1 MGQNWQQKRNK
12 LRKDTG
18 KNTMKREIQSG
29 DMPEEK
35 RHNKKKIIT
44 RVILSFLFILL
55 ATFLIVYWFAVS
67 KLNKLDRPS
76 DAFASN
82 PIEVAPSYTEQKE
95 NDLQDEISDAGAE
108 DAEDQAMQEEI
119 AKLKEMEAIAAT
131 GNVFSDSD
139 VFNILLIG
147 TDERTAEFNT
157 NARGDACLLLSLNKA
172 SGTMHLVSFE
182 RGIGVPILEGEY
194 KGQYD
199 WLTHTFRYGG
209 ANLMMEEIQE
219 CFKVDVTHYIRV
231 NFNTFVDGINALG
244 GVNVALTQAEADYIN
259 KAESEKNHI
268 QHVSVGENHLNGATA
283 LYYAR
288 CRKIDSDWFRIGR
301 QRTVIQAALDQVS
314 DLSLREIND
323 LLDTILPLIQ
333 TNLTNGEIFS
343 LVLNMPQFLGK
354 KTEQA
359 TIPLANT
366 YGSMKGMGGRS
377 LYSVDFEANAKAL
390 QEMLYGAQ
398 MQ

>member
-1 MGQNWQQKRNK
+1 
-12 LRKDTG
+12 
-18 KNTMKREIQSG
+18 MKKEIQSG
-29 DMPEEK
+29 DMPGK
-35 RHNKKKIIT
+35 NRNNKKKIIM
-44 RVILSFLFILL
+44 RILL
-55 ATFLIVYWFAVS
+55 SLLAVLLAMFLAAYCFFVS

-76 DAFASN
+76 GASVSN
-82 PIEVAPSYTEQKE
+82 SITTAPSYTEPEE
-95 NDLQDEISDAGAE
+95 NDLPDETSDAEQEEAE
-108 DAEDQAMQEEI
+108 NQAMQEEI

-131 GNVFSDSD
+131 GDVFSDSD

-182 RGIGVPILEGEY
+182 RGMGVPILEGEY
-194 KGQYD
+194 EGQYD

-209 ANLMMEEIQE
+209 ADLMMKEIQE

-244 GVNVALTQAEADYIN
+244 GVNIELTQAEADYIN
-259 KAESEKNHI
+259 RAESEKNHI
-268 QHVSVGENHLNGATA
+268 QHVSVGKNHLNGATA

-314 DLSLREIND
+314 DLSLLEIND

-333 TNLTNGEIFS
+333 TNLTNGEIFG
-343 LVLNMPQFLGK
+343 LVLNMPQFLEK
-354 KTEQA
+354 KLEQA
-359 TIPLANT
+359 TIPLENT

-398 MQ
+398 AQ

>member
-1 MGQNWQQKRNK
+1 
-12 LRKDTG
+12 
-18 KNTMKREIQSG
+18 MKKEIQSG
-29 DMPEEK
+29 NMPGK
-35 RHNKKKIIT
+35 NRNNKKKIIM
-44 RVILSFLFILL
+44 RILL
-55 ATFLIVYWFAVS
+55 SLLAVLLAMFLAAYCFVAS

-76 DAFASN
+76 GASVSN
-82 PIEVAPSYTEQKE
+82 SITTAPSYTEPEE
-95 NDLQDEISDAGAE
+95 NDLPDETSDAE
-108 DAEDQAMQEEI
+108 QEEAEDQAMQEEI

-131 GNVFSDSD
+131 GDVFSDSD

-182 RGIGVPILEGEY
+182 RGMGVPILEGEY
-194 KGQYD
+194 EGQYD

-209 ANLMMEEIQE
+209 ADLMMKEIQE

-244 GVNVALTQAEADYIN
+244 GVNIELTQAEADYIN
-259 KAESEKNHI
+259 RAESEKNHI
-268 QHVSVGENHLNGATA
+268 QHVSVGKNHLNGATA

-314 DLSLREIND
+314 DLSLLEIND

-333 TNLTNGEIFS
+333 TNLTNGEIFG
-343 LVLNMPQFLGK
+343 LVLNMPQFLEK
-354 KTEQA
+354 KLEQA
-359 TIPLANT
+359 TIPLENT

-398 MQ
+398 AQ

>member
-1 MGQNWQQKRNK
+1 
-12 LRKDTG
+12 
-18 KNTMKREIQSG
+18 MKKEIQSG
-29 DMPEEK
+29 DMPGK
-35 RHNKKKIIT
+35 NRNNKKKIIM
-44 RVILSFLFILL
+44 RILL
-55 ATFLIVYWFAVS
+55 SLLAVLLAMFLAAYCFVVS

-76 DAFASN
+76 GASVSN
-82 PIEVAPSYTEQKE
+82 SITTAPSYTEPEE
-95 NDLQDEISDAGAE
+95 NDLPDETSDAE
-108 DAEDQAMQEEI
+108 QEEAEDQAMQEEI

-131 GNVFSDSD
+131 GDVFSDSD

-182 RGIGVPILEGEY
+182 RGMGVPILEGEY
-194 KGQYD
+194 EGQYD

-209 ANLMMEEIQE
+209 ADLMMKEIQE

-244 GVNVALTQAEADYIN
+244 GVNIELTQAEADYIN
-259 KAESEKNHI
+259 RAESEKNHI
-268 QHVSVGENHLNGATA
+268 QHVSVGKNHLNGATA

-314 DLSLREIND
+314 DLSLLEIND

-343 LVLNMPQFLGK
+343 LVLNMPQFLEK
-354 KTEQA
+354 KLEQA
-359 TIPLANT
+359 TIPLENT

-398 MQ
+398 AQ

>member
-1 MGQNWQQKRNK
+1 
-12 LRKDTG
+12 
-18 KNTMKREIQSG
+18 MKKEIQSG
-29 DMPEEK
+29 DMPGK
-35 RHNKKKIIT
+35 NRNNKKKIIM
-44 RVILSFLFILL
+44 RILL
-55 ATFLIVYWFAVS
+55 SLLAVLLTMFLAAYCFVVS

-76 DAFASN
+76 GASVSN
-82 PIEVAPSYTEQKE
+82 SITTAPSYTELEE
-95 NDLQDEISDAGAE
+95 NDLPDETSDAE
-108 DAEDQAMQEEI
+108 QEEAEDQAMQEEI

-131 GNVFSDSD
+131 GDVFSDSD

-182 RGIGVPILEGEY
+182 RGMGVPILEGEY
-194 KGQYD
+194 EGQYD

-209 ANLMMEEIQE
+209 ADLMMKEIQE

-244 GVNVALTQAEADYIN
+244 GVNIELTQAEADYIN
-259 KAESEKNHI
+259 RAESEKNHI
-268 QHVSVGENHLNGATA
+268 QHVSVGKNHLNGATA

-314 DLSLREIND
+314 DLSLLEIND

-343 LVLNMPQFLGK
+343 LVLNMPQFLEK
-354 KTEQA
+354 KLEQA
-359 TIPLANT
+359 TIPLENT

-398 MQ
+398 AQ

>member
-1 MGQNWQQKRNK
+1 
-12 LRKDTG
+12 
-18 KNTMKREIQSG
+18 MKKEIQSG
-29 DMPEEK
+29 DMPGK
-35 RHNKKKIIT
+35 NRNNKKKIIM
-44 RVILSFLFILL
+44 RILL
-55 ATFLIVYWFAVS
+55 SLLAVLLTMFLAAYCFVVS

-76 DAFASN
+76 GASVSN
-82 PIEVAPSYTEQKE
+82 SITTAPSYTELEE
-95 NDLQDEISDAGAE
+95 NDLPDETSDAE
-108 DAEDQAMQEEI
+108 QEEAEDQAMQVEI

-131 GNVFSDSD
+131 GDVFSDSD

-182 RGIGVPILEGEY
+182 RGMGVPILEGEY
-194 KGQYD
+194 EGQYD

-209 ANLMMEEIQE
+209 ADLMMKEIQE

-244 GVNVALTQAEADYIN
+244 GVNIELTQAEADYIN
-259 KAESEKNHI
+259 RAESEKNHI
-268 QHVSVGENHLNGATA
+268 QHVSVGKNHLNGATA

-314 DLSLREIND
+314 DLSLLEIND

-343 LVLNMPQFLGK
+343 LVLNMPQFLEK
-354 KTEQA
+354 KLEQA
-359 TIPLANT
+359 TIPLENT

-390 QEMLYGAQ
+390 QKMLYGAQ
-398 MQ
+398 AQ

>member
-1 MGQNWQQKRNK
+1 
-12 LRKDTG
+12 
-18 KNTMKREIQSG
+18 MKKEIQSG
-29 DMPEEK
+29 DMPGK
-35 RHNKKKIIT
+35 NRNNKKKIIM
-44 RVILSFLFILL
+44 RILL
-55 ATFLIVYWFAVS
+55 SLLAVLLAMFLAAYCFVVS

-76 DAFASN
+76 GASVSN
-82 PIEVAPSYTEQKE
+82 SITTAPSYTEPEE
-95 NDLQDEISDAGAE
+95 NDLPDETSDAE
-108 DAEDQAMQEEI
+108 QEEAEDQAMQEEI

-131 GNVFSDSD
+131 GDVFSDSD

-182 RGIGVPILEGEY
+182 RGMGVPILEEEY
-194 KGQYD
+194 EGQYD

-209 ANLMMEEIQE
+209 ADLMMKEIQE

-244 GVNVALTQAEADYIN
+244 GVNIELTQAEADYIN
-259 KAESEKNHI
+259 RAESEKNHI
-268 QHVSVGENHLNGATA
+268 QHVSVGKNHLNGATA

-314 DLSLREIND
+314 DLSLLEIND

-343 LVLNMPQFLGK
+343 LVLNMPQFLEK
-354 KTEQA
+354 KLEQA
-359 TIPLANT
+359 TIPLENT

-398 MQ
+398 AQ

>member
-1 MGQNWQQKRNK
+1 
-12 LRKDTG
+12 
-18 KNTMKREIQSG
+18 MKKEIQSG
-29 DMPEEK
+29 DMPGKK
-35 RHNKKKIIT
+35 RNNKKKIIM
-44 RVILSFLFILL
+44 RILL
-55 ATFLIVYWFAVS
+55 SLLAVLLAMFLAAYCFFVS

-76 DAFASN
+76 GASVSN
-82 PIEVAPSYTEQKE
+82 SITTAPSYTEPEE
-95 NDLQDEISDAGAE
+95 NDLPDETSDAEQEEAE
-108 DAEDQAMQEEI
+108 NQAMQEEI

-131 GNVFSDSD
+131 GDVFSDSD

-182 RGIGVPILEGEY
+182 RGMGVPILEGEY
-194 KGQYD
+194 EGQYD

-209 ANLMMEEIQE
+209 ADLMMKEIQE

-244 GVNVALTQAEADYIN
+244 GVNIELTQAEADYIN
-259 KAESEKNHI
+259 RAESEKNHI
-268 QHVSVGENHLNGATA
+268 QHVSVGKNHLNGATA

-314 DLSLREIND
+314 DLSLLEIND

-333 TNLTNGEIFS
+333 TNLTNGEIFG
-343 LVLNMPQFLGK
+343 LVLNMPQFLEK
-354 KTEQA
+354 KLEQA
-359 TIPLANT
+359 TIPLENT

-398 MQ
+398 AQ

>member
-1 MGQNWQQKRNK
+1 
-12 LRKDTG
+12 
-18 KNTMKREIQSG
+18 MKKEIQSG
-29 DMPEEK
+29 DMPGK
-35 RHNKKKIIT
+35 NRNNKKKIIM
-44 RVILSFLFILL
+44 RILLSFLAVLL
-55 ATFLIVYWFAVS
+55 AMFLAAYCFVVS

-76 DAFASN
+76 GASVSN
-82 PIEVAPSYTEQKE
+82 SITTAPSYTEPEE
-95 NDLQDEISDAGAE
+95 NDLPDETSDAE
-108 DAEDQAMQEEI
+108 QEEAEDQAMQEEI

-131 GNVFSDSD
+131 GDVFSDSD

-182 RGIGVPILEGEY
+182 RGMGVPILEGEY
-194 KGQYD
+194 EGQYD

-209 ANLMMEEIQE
+209 AELMMKEIQE

-231 NFNTFVDGINALG
+231 NFNTFVDGINALD
-244 GVNVALTQAEADYIN
+244 GVNIELTQAEADYIN
-259 KAESEKNHI
+259 RAESEKNHI
-268 QHVSVGENHLNGATA
+268 QHVSVGKNHLNGATA

-314 DLSLREIND
+314 DLSLLEIND

-343 LVLNMPQFLGK
+343 LVLNMPQFLEK
-354 KTEQA
+354 KLEQA
-359 TIPLANT
+359 TIPLENT
-366 YGSMKGMGGRS
+366 YGSMKGMGGRN

-390 QEMLYGAQ
+390 QDMLYGAQ
-398 MQ
+398 AQ

>member
-1 MGQNWQQKRNK
+1 
-12 LRKDTG
+12 
-18 KNTMKREIQSG
+18 MKKEIQSG
-29 DMPEEK
+29 DMPGK
-35 RHNKKKIIT
+35 NRNNKKKIIM
-44 RVILSFLFILL
+44 RILL
-55 ATFLIVYWFAVS
+55 SLLAVLLAMFLAAYCFFVS

-76 DAFASN
+76 GASVSN
-82 PIEVAPSYTEQKE
+82 SITTAPSYTEPEE
-95 NDLQDEISDAGAE
+95 NDLPDETSDAEQEEAE
-108 DAEDQAMQEEI
+108 NQAMQEEI

-131 GNVFSDSD
+131 GDVFSDSD

-182 RGIGVPILEGEY
+182 RGMGVPILEGEY
-194 KGQYD
+194 EGQYD

-209 ANLMMEEIQE
+209 ADLMMKEIQE

-244 GVNVALTQAEADYIN
+244 GVNIELTQAEADYIN
-259 KAESEKNHI
+259 RAESEKNHI
-268 QHVSVGENHLNGATA
+268 QHVSVGKNHLNGATA

-314 DLSLREIND
+314 DLSLLEIND

-333 TNLTNGEIFS
+333 TNLTNGEIFG
-343 LVLNMPQFLGK
+343 LVLNMPQFLEK
-354 KTEQA
+354 KLEHA
-359 TIPLANT
+359 TIPLENT

-398 MQ
+398 AQ

>member
-1 MGQNWQQKRNK
+1 
-12 LRKDTG
+12 
-18 KNTMKREIQSG
+18 MKKEIQSG
-29 DMPEEK
+29 DMPGK
-35 RHNKKKIIT
+35 NRNNKKKIIM
-44 RVILSFLFILL
+44 RILL
-55 ATFLIVYWFAVS
+55 SLLAVLLAMFLAAYCFFVS

-76 DAFASN
+76 GASVSN
-82 PIEVAPSYTEQKE
+82 SITTAPSYAEPEE
-95 NDLQDEISDAGAE
+95 NDLPDETSDAEQEEAE
-108 DAEDQAMQEEI
+108 NQAMQEEI

-131 GNVFSDSD
+131 GDVFSDSD

-182 RGIGVPILEGEY
+182 RGMGVPILEGEY
-194 KGQYD
+194 EGQYD

-209 ANLMMEEIQE
+209 ADLMMKEIQE

-244 GVNVALTQAEADYIN
+244 GVNIELTQAEADYIN
-259 KAESEKNHI
+259 RAESEKNHI
-268 QHVSVGENHLNGATA
+268 QHVSVGKNHLNGATA

-314 DLSLREIND
+314 DLSLLEIND

-333 TNLTNGEIFS
+333 TNLTNGEIFG
-343 LVLNMPQFLGK
+343 LVLNMPQFLEK
-354 KTEQA
+354 KLEQA
-359 TIPLANT
+359 TIPLENT

-398 MQ
+398 AQ

>member
-1 MGQNWQQKRNK
+1 MR
-12 LRKDTG
+12 
-18 KNTMKREIQSG
+18 
-29 DMPEEK
+29 
-35 RHNKKKIIT
+35 
-44 RVILSFLFILL
+44 ILL
-55 ATFLIVYWFAVS
+55 SLLAVLLAMFLAAYCFFVS

-76 DAFASN
+76 GASVSN
-82 PIEVAPSYTEQKE
+82 SITTAPSYTEPEE
-95 NDLQDEISDAGAE
+95 NDLPDETSDAEQEEAE
-108 DAEDQAMQEEI
+108 NQAMQEEI

-131 GNVFSDSD
+131 GDVFSDSD

-182 RGIGVPILEGEY
+182 RGMGVPILEGEY
-194 KGQYD
+194 EGQYD

-209 ANLMMEEIQE
+209 ADLMMKEIQE

-244 GVNVALTQAEADYIN
+244 GVNIELTQAEADYIN
-259 KAESEKNHI
+259 RAESEKNHI
-268 QHVSVGENHLNGATA
+268 QHVSVGKNHLNGATA

-314 DLSLREIND
+314 DLSLLEIND

-333 TNLTNGEIFS
+333 TNLTNGEIFG
-343 LVLNMPQFLGK
+343 LVLNMPQFLEK
-354 KTEQA
+354 KLEQA
-359 TIPLANT
+359 TIPLENT

-398 MQ
+398 AQ